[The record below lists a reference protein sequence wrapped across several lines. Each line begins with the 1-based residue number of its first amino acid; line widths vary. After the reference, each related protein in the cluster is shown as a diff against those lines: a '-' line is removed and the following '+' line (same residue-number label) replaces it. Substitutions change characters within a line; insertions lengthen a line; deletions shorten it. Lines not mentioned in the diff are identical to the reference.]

1 MGATRVVLAIVVLV
15 LNVAAGS
22 GAGEEEWYEPCSTA
36 SFHLDTHGYMSV
48 FGTMKTWIFD
58 HRDKDPIDL
67 AEYENPKLT
76 VQDLKNKP
84 LHWFIPLLMGEGTA
98 STNLAFRSDN
108 LYLSGFTNQKGE
120 WFSFQ
125 VDEDHEYVIPGST
138 VLGFKSNYAS
148 LVGGG
153 PGTGHEPWEFLVDLD
168 ISRAEI
174 LSAIAVLSEYDPSTT
189 PDHVIKLALARLTVA
204 FMEAQRFPFIRQRM
218 YELWENGG
226 PGTLGWRGAKLV
238 VHWSDISCALRIW
251 DTRADKARWD
261 SREAEGLKKEPPVGL
276 GIATPEQALA
286 EIWPILISQCTE
298 Q

>member
-1 MGATRVVLAIVVLV
+1 MQLCTFQLGTLVPMGATRVVLAIVVLV

-108 LYLSGFTNQKGE
+108 LYLSGFTNQKGKGCM
-120 WFSFQ
+120 SCGRMVVQ
-125 VDEDHEYVIPGST
+125 ARS
-138 VLGFKSNYAS
+138 A
-148 LVGGG
+148 GGEPNLLCIG
-153 PGTGHEPWEFLVDLD
+153 VTYRVPFEFGTREPT
-168 ISRAEI
+168 R
-174 LSAIAVLSEYDPSTT
+174 
-189 PDHVIKLALARLTVA
+189 PDGTVA
-204 FMEAQRFPFIRQRM
+204 KQK
-218 YELWENGG
+218 G
-226 PGTLGWRGAKLV
+226 
-238 VHWSDISCALRIW
+238 
-251 DTRADKARWD
+251 
-261 SREAEGLKKEPPVGL
+261 
-276 GIATPEQALA
+276 
-286 EIWPILISQCTE
+286 
-298 Q
+298 